1 MTDIWTIRARAFG
14 ARESEPRVA
23 SSRRPVECVSA
34 TSSRLLHQIL
44 HGPKRRPRKNP
55 LYAVYNGL
63 YTINL
68 WGLIPQSVSESRRR
82 EEPQTSAPWT
92 MPSIRFHGWWRRVP
106 AASLAGLRA
115 QRLGPGPLPYTH
127 ACVDT
132 TSLSGPY
139 SCTASC
145 PLRHNCIAM
154 RIWRGPST
162 SARPP
167 VSRAPPLTSA
177 AAGSR
182 QQELKNKRFAIH
194 SNPYKVYNGR
204 QKCPRNVPEPN
215 GGCS

>member
-1 MTDIWTIRARAFG
+1 MLTAHTGARAAAAAAAWSDPMCSAGVEAPINASMLLEGDGFWTIRARAFG

-23 SSRRPVECVSA
+23 SSRRPDECVSA
-34 TSSRLLHQIL
+34 TSSRHEHQIL
-44 HGPKRRPRKNP
+44 HEPQRRPRKNP

-127 ACVDT
+127 RSV
-132 TSLSGPY
+132 
-139 SCTASC
+139 
-145 PLRHNCIAM
+145 
-154 RIWRGPST
+154 
-162 SARPP
+162 
-167 VSRAPPLTSA
+167 
-177 AAGSR
+177 
-182 QQELKNKRFAIH
+182 
-194 SNPYKVYNGR
+194 
-204 QKCPRNVPEPN
+204 
-215 GGCS
+215 